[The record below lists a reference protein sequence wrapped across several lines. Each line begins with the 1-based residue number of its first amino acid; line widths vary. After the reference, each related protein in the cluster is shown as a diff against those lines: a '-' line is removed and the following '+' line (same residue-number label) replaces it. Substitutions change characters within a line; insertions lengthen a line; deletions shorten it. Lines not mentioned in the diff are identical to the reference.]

1 MTARSGRHKP
11 HFFLERQAKSMAF
24 RAKPI
29 PIEKD
34 FPVRNRK
41 SHGQA
46 LLQKLQALEPISK
59 QACIEQMEAG
69 LDEGFS
75 LRVEFE
81 SFPDVELAFE
91 SLARVRSGIELLNV
105 RHQEGRTLATVL
117 VPEGKLN
124 EFEKLIADYLDESKD
139 SKNHRPRNSN
149 LLNAIAEIRAA
160 TLKSL
165 WTDDLAA
172 FPVSDDEV
180 LWWEVWLPV
189 QDDRLETTKRFREL
203 AQNLD
208 FKIAPGEIQFPE
220 RTVLLLR
227 GTAAAMKRSMMAL
240 NSIAELRR
248 GKETAEFFDNLHP
261 SEQPAWMEELL
272 TRISFSADAD
282 DVPYICILDTG
293 INRAHPLLTP
303 ALAPN
308 DLHTIEPGWGVNDAQ
323 GHGTEMA
330 GLALAGNLSDAL
342 TMNQPLAVKHRL
354 ESVKMLNQN
363 SGNTGDAQF
372 HGYLMTEAVARPEIS
387 EPWRKR
393 IFSMAVTAKDNRD
406 LGRPS
411 AWSAAIDRL
420 AVDAEGLGQTHRLII
435 VSAGNIDDNNAWNEY
450 PASNSTDGIHDPAQ
464 AWNALTVG
472 AATHLV
478 DITEPDTDSYQ
489 PVAPEGGLSP
499 FSTTSQT
506 WEAHWPLKPDV
517 VFEGGNAGKDVLGA
531 VTMPSL
537 SLLTTNARI
546 NQRLFTT
553 SNATSA
559 ATALAARMAAQLM
572 AAYPQLWPESIRA
585 LIVHSARW
593 TQAMQDVFLSK
604 KNNSTKKEV
613 ANLIRHCG
621 FGIPDLDRAMW
632 SMNNSLTLICE
643 DQLFPFRKDKSEIKT
658 RDMNLHALPWPLEEL
673 EALGET
679 DVEMRVTLSYFIE
692 PSPSARGPKSR
703 YRYESHGLRF
713 DVKRP
718 LESEQEFLARVNAAA
733 RNEEEQTTTSA
744 SDSNWFIG
752 TENRHKGSLHSDI
765 WRGTAAEL
773 GSRGF
778 IAVYPALGWWRT
790 RQAQERYDS
799 PARYTLV
806 VSIHVPETEID
817 LYAAVETRVATP
829 VLV

>member
-1 MTARSGRHKP
+1 MEFRTRPGGGGGKNIPAR
-11 HFFLERQAKSMAF
+11 
-24 RAKPI
+24 
-29 PIEKD
+29 D
-34 FPVRNRK
+34 RK
-41 SHGQA
+41 SHGAA
-46 LLQKLQALEPISK
+46 LLQKLQTLEPIFE
-59 QACIEQMEAG
+59 QARTEQVKAG

-105 RHQEGRTLATVL
+105 RHQEGRTQATVL

-139 SKNHRPRNSN
+139 SKNSHPRNSN
-149 LLNAIAEIRAA
+149 LLNTIAEIRAA
-160 TLKSL
+160 TMKSL

-189 QDDRLETTKRFREL
+189 RDDRLITTRQFLKL

-240 NSIAELRR
+240 NSVAELRR
-248 GKETAEFFDNLHP
+248 GKETAEFFDSLHP

-272 TRISFSADAD
+272 TRISFSDDAD
-282 DVPYICILDTG
+282 DVPRICILDTG
-293 INRAHPLLTP
+293 INRAHPLLKSALTP
-303 ALAPN
+303 
-308 DLHTIEPGWGVNDAQ
+308 DDMHTIEPGWDVDDVQ

-330 GLALAGNLSDAL
+330 GLALVGNMSDIL
-342 TMNQPLAVKHRL
+342 VMNQPLTVTHRL
-354 ESVKMLNQN
+354 ESVKMLNQDGSN
-363 SGNTGDAQF
+363 VGDAQL
-372 HGYLMTEAVARPEIS
+372 HGYLMTEAVARPEIT
-387 EPWRKR
+387 EPLRKR

-435 VSAGNIDDNNAWNEY
+435 VSAGNIDDNNAWSEY
-450 PASNSTDGIHDPAQ
+450 PDSNSTDGIHDPAQ

-478 DITEPDTDSYQ
+478 DITESDTDSYQ

-499 FSTTSQT
+499 FSTTSQI
-506 WEAHWPLKPDV
+506 WEPHWPLKPDV

-585 LIVHSARW
+585 LMVHSARW
-593 TQAMQDVFLSK
+593 TQAMQDAFLPK
-604 KNNSTKKEV
+604 KSNSTKKEV

-643 DQLFPFRKDKSEIKT
+643 DQLFPFRKEKSEIKT

-692 PSPSARGPKSR
+692 PSPSTRGPKSR

-718 LESEQEFLARVNAAA
+718 LESEQEFLARVNTAA
-733 RNEEEQTTTSA
+733 RNEEEQTVTSTN
-744 SDSNWFIG
+744 DSNWFIG

-773 GSRGF
+773 ASRGF

-790 RQAQERYDS
+790 RKAQERYDS